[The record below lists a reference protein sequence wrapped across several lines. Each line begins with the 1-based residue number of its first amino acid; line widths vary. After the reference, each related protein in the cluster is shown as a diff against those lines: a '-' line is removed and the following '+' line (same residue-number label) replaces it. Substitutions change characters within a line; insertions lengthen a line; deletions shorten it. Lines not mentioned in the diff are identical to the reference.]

1 MCIPLDV
8 VYGCYISWVDQLYQ
22 VLSGIQILKYLLSDP
37 LRKSLSPGTSTGQVL
52 SEYFLVS
59 EHRIMQC
66 NSLSLFLL
74 FFGQYLVVWTTVLIL
89 TSWAII
95 SWSSLDC
102 DP

>member
-8 VYGCYISWVDQLYQ
+8 VYGCYINWVDQLYQ
-22 VLSGIQILKYLLSDP
+22 VTSGIQILKYVLSDP
-37 LRKSLSPGTSTGQVL
+37 LRKSLSPGTSTDQVL

-66 NSLSLFLL
+66 NSLSLLFL
-74 FFGQYLVVWTTVLIL
+74 GQYLVVWTTVLIL
-89 TSWAII
+89 TPWAII